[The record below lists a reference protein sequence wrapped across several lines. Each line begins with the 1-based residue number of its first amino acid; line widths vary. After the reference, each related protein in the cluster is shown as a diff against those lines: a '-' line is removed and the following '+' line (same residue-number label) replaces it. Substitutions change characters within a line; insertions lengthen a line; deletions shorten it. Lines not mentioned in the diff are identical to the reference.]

1 MAGQLDSNSANPSI
15 VCIITAR
22 GGSKSIPR
30 KNVLP
35 LGGKPVIAWSIEAA
49 LQSPSVSRVI
59 VSTDDEEIA
68 EVSREWGAEV
78 PFTRPAELAVDE
90 APHMAVMLHA
100 IQWLESDQETLP
112 EFILLLQPTSPMR
125 TSEDI
130 EAAVRIAVEQ
140 NADSVIGVTELT
152 AHPYQARRTAEDGTL
167 TEFIT
172 NSPAP
177 GTASTRRQEFPV
189 AFRINGSI
197 YLTRTKVL
205 RDQETFEPP
214 RTFPYVLPSHRS
226 CELDEPWELHVA
238 NLIMENRDGSTF
250 I

>member
-1 MAGQLDSNSANPSI
+1 MDGNSANPSI

-78 PFTRPAELAVDE
+78 PFMRPAELAGDDT
-90 APHMAVMLHA
+90 PHLAVMLHA
-100 IQWLESDQETLP
+100 IRWLESDQGTLP
-112 EFILLLQPTSPMR
+112 EFILLLQPTSPLR

-140 NADSVIGVTELT
+140 NADSGALLLT
-152 AHPYQARRTAEDGTL
+152 YHMGGTMRL
-167 TEFIT
+167 QRMT
-172 NSPAP
+172 
-177 GTASTRRQEFPV
+177 
-189 AFRINGSI
+189 
-197 YLTRTKVL
+197 
-205 RDQETFEPP
+205 D
-214 RTFPYVLPSHRS
+214 
-226 CELDEPWELHVA
+226 
-238 NLIMENRDGSTF
+238 
-250 I
+250 

>member
-1 MAGQLDSNSANPSI
+1 MDDNSANPSI

-68 EVSREWGAEV
+68 EVSRDWGAEV
-78 PFTRPAELAVDE
+78 PFMRPAELAGDDT
-90 APHMAVMLHA
+90 PHLAVMFHA
-100 IQWLESDQETLP
+100 IRWLESDQGTLP
-112 EFILLLQPTSPMR
+112 EFILLLQPTSPLR

-140 NADSVIGVTELT
+140 NADSVLGVTEL
-152 AHPYQARRTAEDGTL
+152 ASHPYQARRTADDGTL
-167 TEFIT
+167 TEFIA

-177 GTASTRRQEFPV
+177 GTSKTRRQEFPT
-189 AFRINGSI
+189 AYRINGSI
-197 YLTRTKVL
+197 YLTRTEVL
-205 RDQETFEPP
+205 RDQHTFEPP

-226 CELDEPWELHVA
+226 WELDEPWELYVA
-238 NLIMENRDGSTF
+238 NLIMENRDGSSYH
-250 I
+250 